1 MNIVQMLWVLLPV
14 GIEVAGDG
22 SRNNEHKLHAMK
34 KTWLPSERIKNPQDS
49 ARVLGVFQAH
59 YKNLNSLKCNLKRMF
74 FLWGF
79 AQCVEIVLR
88 NI

>member
-34 KTWLPSERIKNPQDS
+34 KTWLLERKNKKSTGLRSSLRGFPS
-49 ARVLGVFQAH
+49 
-59 YKNLNSLKCNLKRMF
+59 SLKEPEFVKM
-74 FLWGF
+74 
-79 AQCVEIVLR
+79 
-88 NI
+88 